1 MMALATENYSLS
13 PPPSLMSKKKNNTN
27 GNANH
32 DQAPWVNFEPW
43 KLIQGKF
50 AISLASKYFP
60 QLVRRLQVRDIM
72 EDGTAG
78 RSLDD
83 AMVLIGNMQVSA
95 PASFVT
101 APPGGEDETTFHTS
115 KLL

>member
-13 PPPSLMSKKKNNTN
+13 LPLSSMSKKKNNTN
-27 GNANH
+27 GNASH
-32 DQAPWVNFEPW
+32 DQAPWVNFEPS

-50 AISLASKYFP
+50 AMSLASKYFP

-72 EDGTAG
+72 EDGIAG

-83 AMVLIGNMQVSA
+83 AMILIGNMHVSA

-101 APPGGEDETTFHTS
+101 YDRHGGNG
-115 KLL
+115 